1 MLSNEN
7 KNTKKSITDN
17 EEVIKQVGRVSKINI
32 NQNNSENNV
41 QIVVLNE
48 KIGLKFE
55 TNIDLQS
62 QKERLSKKQEEL
74 EKKIISLDQK
84 LKNKSYVSK
93 APKEIVETDKLLL
106 KDLKIEQTKLKS
118 IVSSIT

>member
-1 MLSNEN
+1 M
-7 KNTKKSITDN
+7 KQNTKKSITDN

-32 NQNNSENNV
+32 NQNNSEKNV

-74 EKKIISLDQK
+74 ERK
-84 LKNKSYVSK
+84 LFH
-93 APKEIVETDKLLL
+93 
-106 KDLKIEQTKLKS
+106 
-118 IVSSIT
+118 

>member
-1 MLSNEN
+1 M
-7 KNTKKSITDN
+7 
-17 EEVIKQVGRVSKINI
+17 IKQVGRVSKINI

-62 QKERLSKKQEEL
+62 QKERLSKSKR
-74 EKKIISLDQK
+74 SLKRK
-84 LKNKSYVSK
+84 LFH
-93 APKEIVETDKLLL
+93 
-106 KDLKIEQTKLKS
+106 
-118 IVSSIT
+118 